1 MCVFQEL
8 SIELTSFNCPFSVHI
23 PVSMIYCSFQC
34 EQLQMCVWHFFPTS
48 VSWSLLIGSGEHVD
62 SGVDKLSLLCCHTL
76 YFYVSVILIS
86 NSLQNAFLQLDW
98 RSFFLFECFL
108 LFYLIQYNSLA
119 EFTFLF
125 PVILY
130 LEKIFAVK
138 IRRDSSLQDRGLS
151 TGSPECFILNQI

>member
-1 MCVFQEL
+1 M
-8 SIELTSFNCPFSVHI
+8 
-23 PVSMIYCSFQC
+23 
-34 EQLQMCVWHFFPTS
+34 
-48 VSWSLLIGSGEHVD
+48 D
-62 SGVDKLSLLCCHTL
+62 SEVDKLSLLCCHSL
-76 YFYVSVILIS
+76 YFYVSVSLIS
-86 NSLQNAFLQLDW
+86 NSLQNVLSATGLEE
-98 RSFFLFECFL
+98 FFLFKSFL

-151 TGSPECFILNQI
+151 TGSPECSILNQI